1 MNPYFIIE
9 KNNVFY
15 KVLKEDTES
24 NEQFYDRCNFISEK
38 KPNKNNFDEIIELSK
53 IYRNVQFLNVSYDK
67 AILDKLKI

>member
-38 KPNKNNFDEIIELSK
+38 KQRSK
-53 IYRNVQFLNVSYDK
+53 ICV
-67 AILDKLKI
+67 ILSSFFVILTLRQK

>member
-38 KPNKNNFDEIIELSK
+38 KPNKHNFDEIIELSK

>member
-24 NEQFYDRCNFISEK
+24 NEQFYNRCNFISEK
-38 KPNKNNFDEIIELSK
+38 KPNKDNFDEIIELSK

-67 AILDKLKI
+67 AILDKIKI